1 MRGKRGQFFI
11 LTAVI
16 ISVMIFSLAT
26 VSNKLTVARDY
37 SEIHEYSDNIYK
49 ETNNVI
55 NYIVNNDFDFE
66 SNMIDFAGRLSADI
80 GARNLNTD
88 FVFIFGNSNNLTILN
103 LGVSE
108 IDVSNSLTDATS
120 GKILILVPGASGLE
134 SIGEY
139 GSDENSWSTSTAN
152 DEVTFS
158 FNDNIYNFQLS
169 NYNRAMFMLKEEFN
183 DEIYIEVK

>member
-11 LTAVI
+11 LTAVV
-16 ISVMIFSLAT
+16 ISVMIFSFAT
-26 VSNKLTVARDY
+26 ISNKLTVARDY
-37 SEIHEYSDNIYK
+37 SDFYEYSDNIYK

-55 NYIVNNDFDFE
+55 NYIVNNDLDFE
-66 SNMIDFAGRLSADI
+66 SNMTDFANRLSADI
-80 GARNLNTD
+80 VARNLNTD
-88 FVFIFGNSNNLTILN
+88 LVFIFGNSDNLTILN

-108 IDVSNSLTDATS
+108 IDVGNSLTDATV
-120 GKILILVPGASGLE
+120 GKIFVLVPGVSSLE
-134 SIGEY
+134 SIGAY
-139 GSDENSWSTSTAN
+139 GSGENTWSTSTTN

-183 DEIYIEVK
+183 NEIYIEVK